1 MINVWLYGLLI
12 VGFVGGWVARMVFAA
27 TNQYRMLK
35 RLTAYQKQQS
45 KGALMK

>member
-1 MINVWLYGLLI
+1 MINLWLYGLLI

-35 RLTAYQKQQS
+35 RLDRWRAEQER
-45 KGALMK
+45 ALIK